1 MIFPGFSVP
10 GRHKVRVNVVAV
22 VTEKLLP
29 LCHQPGGEDAHDLS
43 PPGVLHLTIPA
54 RGTNQTSLLTSL
66 GHLPAVRGEAVVDF
80 VAETCSVESA
90 VFPHVEREVNVI
102 LSVAVYLNL
111 VNILHHLH
119 LLPTHIWRL

>member
-10 GRHKVRVNVVAV
+10 GRHKVCVNVVAV

-54 RGTNQTSLLTSL
+54 RGTNK
-66 GHLPAVRGEAVVDF
+66 HLPAVRGEAVVDF
-80 VAETCSVESA
+80 VAKTCSVERAIS
-90 VFPHVEREVNVI
+90 PHV
-102 LSVAVYLNL
+102 
-111 VNILHHLH
+111 
-119 LLPTHIWRL
+119 

>member
-54 RGTNQTSLLTSL
+54 RGTNKHLSSQVWLIYLQFGVKLWLTL
-66 GHLPAVRGEAVVDF
+66 WP
-80 VAETCSVESA
+80 
-90 VFPHVEREVNVI
+90 
-102 LSVAVYLNL
+102 
-111 VNILHHLH
+111 
-119 LLPTHIWRL
+119 RLAL